1 MNTDLISIKKANTR
15 NNLIFIAD
23 VVLFFILLNTLPFT
37 PEANKS
43 LALLVFIAILWL
55 TEALHVTVTAL
66 LVPIL
71 GILLGLVKSK
81 EALAAFADPTIFLFF
96 GGFAFGTVGLKALFS
111 KDAKKCYTHVTA
123 AALRVKDYTLKRT
136 ETLKENCEDIYEDA
150 KDINEDR
157 KAAEEAV
164 FEDTSKSYK
173 EVESSEE

>member
-1 MNTDLISIKKANTR
+1 MWDKINWKK
-15 NNLIFIAD
+15 
-23 VVLFFILLNTLPFT
+23 V
-37 PEANKS
+37 
-43 LALLVFIAILWL
+43 
-55 TEALHVTVTAL
+55 
-66 LVPIL
+66 
-71 GILLGLVKSK
+71 GI
-81 EALAAFADPTIFLFF
+81 FF

-136 ETLKENCEDIYEDA
+136 EDIYEDA

-173 EVESSEE
+173 EVESTEE

>member
-1 MNTDLISIKKANTR
+1 MKFRRQFDILEYLI
-15 NNLIFIAD
+15 
-23 VVLFFILLNTLPFT
+23 ILLKGG
-37 PEANKS
+37 PEMWDKINWKK
-43 LALLVFIAILWL
+43 V
-55 TEALHVTVTAL
+55 
-66 LVPIL
+66 
-71 GILLGLVKSK
+71 GI
-81 EALAAFADPTIFLFF
+81 FF

-111 KDAKKCYTHVTA
+111 KDAKKCYTQVTA

-173 EVESSEE
+173 EVESTEE

>member
-1 MNTDLISIKKANTR
+1 MKFRRQFDILEYLI
-15 NNLIFIAD
+15 
-23 VVLFFILLNTLPFT
+23 ILLNGG
-37 PEANKS
+37 PEMRAKINWKK
-43 LALLVFIAILWL
+43 V
-55 TEALHVTVTAL
+55 
-66 LVPIL
+66 
-71 GILLGLVKSK
+71 GI
-81 EALAAFADPTIFLFF
+81 FF

-173 EVESSEE
+173 EVESTEE